1 MRLTGREGA
10 GLHDPP
16 GTDMDIASIHNNHE
30 KSVFATVN
38 EMAEHFPHV
47 KENPDML
54 ADIACVA
61 LNRLPPR
68 YIRHDV
74 DFAFFQTDRERT
86 ESERA
91 ISEAV
96 EFAFG
101 FVQARNAMRAR
112 A

>member
-1 MRLTGREGA
+1 
-10 GLHDPP
+10 
-16 GTDMDIASIHNNHE
+16 MDTASIHNFYE
-30 KSVFATVN
+30 KAVFTAVQ
-38 EMAEHFPHV
+38 EQAVHFPHIEGNGDV
-47 KENPDML
+47 L

-74 DFAFFQTDRERT
+74 DFAFFQTEHERA

-91 ISEAV
+91 VLEAV

-112 A
+112 R

>member
-1 MRLTGREGA
+1 
-10 GLHDPP
+10 
-16 GTDMDIASIHNNHE
+16 MDIASIHNNHE
-30 KSVFATVN
+30 KAVFTCVQ
-38 EMAEHFPHV
+38 EMAEHFPHIQH
-47 KENPDML
+47 NPDML

-86 ESERA
+86 ETERSIA
-91 ISEAV
+91 EAV

>member
-1 MRLTGREGA
+1 
-10 GLHDPP
+10 
-16 GTDMDIASIHNNHE
+16 MDTASIHNFYE
-30 KSVFATVN
+30 KAVFTAVQ
-38 EMAEHFPHV
+38 EQAQHHPHLQS
-47 KENPDML
+47 NGDTL

-74 DFAFFQTDRERT
+74 DFAFFQTEHERT

-91 ISEAV
+91 VQESV

-112 A
+112 R